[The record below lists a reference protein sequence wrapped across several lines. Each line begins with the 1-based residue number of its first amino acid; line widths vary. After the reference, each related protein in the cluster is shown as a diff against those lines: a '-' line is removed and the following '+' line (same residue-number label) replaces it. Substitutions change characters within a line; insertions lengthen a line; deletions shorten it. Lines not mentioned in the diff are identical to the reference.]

1 MKEVTAMSMTELT
14 RTLALTLGL
23 SMAALG
29 GISMA
34 VAQETAPAAPAEA
47 PAEGETVTAD
57 APTADGLSMGA
68 DANAAVAAAPKT
80 QETAEVGETYLA
92 QNIETWEVR
101 CVKTADGSD
110 PCQLYQL
117 LKDAQGTS
125 VAEMSMF
132 ALPEGGQA
140 AAGATIIA
148 PLETLL
154 TANLVIAIDGG
165 TPKIYPFTFC
175 ATLGCIARVGFTA
188 EEVGQFKKGAK
199 AVMTIVPAAAPEQKV
214 ALDISLKGFTAGYDA
229 VAATMPKAE

>member
-1 MKEVTAMSMTELT
+1 MSMTELT
-14 RTLALTLGL
+14 RKLALTLGL
-23 SMAALG
+23 SMVAMA

-34 VAQETAPAAPAEA
+34 IAQETPAPAPTETPA
-47 PAEGETVTAD
+47 VTAD

-68 DANAAVAAAPKT
+68 TANAPTAPKT
-80 QETAEVGETYLA
+80 QETAEIGETYLA
-92 QNIETWEVR
+92 QAIEAWEVR

-117 LKDAQGTS
+117 LKDAQGTA
-125 VAEMSMF
+125 VAEISMF

-140 AAGATIIA
+140 AAGATVIA

-154 TANLVIAIDGG
+154 TANLVIAIDSGK
-165 TPKIYPFTFC
+165 PKIYPFTFC

-199 AVMTIVPAAAPEQKV
+199 AVMTIVPAAAPDQKV
-214 ALDISLKGFTAGYDA
+214 TLDISLKGFTAGYDA
-229 VAATMPKAE
+229 VKASTPKAP